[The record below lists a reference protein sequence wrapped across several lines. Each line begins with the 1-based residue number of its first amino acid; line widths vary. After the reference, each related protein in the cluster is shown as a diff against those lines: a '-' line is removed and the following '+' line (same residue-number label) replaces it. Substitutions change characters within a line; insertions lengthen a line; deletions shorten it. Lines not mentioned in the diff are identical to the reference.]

1 MTIKQRFLNYLLLE
15 KNCSERTVRSYDLD
29 LNLFESYFRNL
40 DARLSWESVDS
51 DVIRDWIE
59 SMMDRGNNATSINR
73 RLSALR
79 SFYRFALS
87 RNLIDNDPARGVEG
101 PKKQRALP
109 RFVKEGE
116 MDVLLASFE
125 NMERSYDNVLAHAV
139 MLTFYWTGL
148 RVSELIGLNDGDID
162 WLQHKVKVTGKRD
175 KQRIVP
181 FGEEPARVLG
191 EYAALR
197 DACVKRIDNAFFV
210 TEKGTRVTYYNI
222 RKIVDRSLGGV
233 STLSRRNPHVM
244 RHTYATAMLNNGAG
258 IESVRKLL
266 GHDSVATTEIY
277 THVTFEKLKE
287 TYEAA
292 HPRS

>member
-1 MTIKQRFLNYLLLE
+1 MTIKQKFLNYLLLE
-15 KNCSERTVRSYDLD
+15 KNCSERTVRNYDLD
-29 LNLFESYFRNL
+29 LKLFESYFINL

-59 SMMDRGNNATSINR
+59 SMMDRGNSATSINR

-87 RNLIDNDPARGVEG
+87 RNIVDADPVHGVDG
-101 PKKQRALP
+101 PKRQRALP
-109 RFVKEGE
+109 RFVKERE
-116 MDVLLASFE
+116 MDVLFASFE
-125 NMERSYDNVLAHAV
+125 NLDRSFGNVLAHAV

-148 RVSELIGLNDGDID
+148 RVSELIGLDDGDVD
-162 WLQHKVKVTGKRD
+162 LLQQKMKVTGKRN
-175 KQRIVP
+175 KQRVVP
-181 FGEEPARVLG
+181 FGGEPARVLE
-191 EYAALR
+191 EYVAVR
-197 DACVKRIDNAFFV
+197 NACVERRDSAFFV
-210 TEKGTRVTYYNI
+210 TGKGRRITYYNI
-222 RKIVDRSLGGV
+222 RKIVSDSLGSV
-233 STLSRRNPHVM
+233 STLSRRNPHVL

-287 TYEAA
+287 TYETA